1 MKNFLKGIIF
11 GSIGLAAIQNIVEIL
26 NTSGD
31 YVTSKI
37 AVKSLD
43 LQKLATEKQKEI
55 EELSCGCGEQA
66 STQCIGFT
74 LPEEPEYDEEY
85 YEEDKVGKKG
95 RKNKK

>member
-26 NTSGD
+26 NGAGD

-43 LQKLATEKQKEI
+43 LQKAATQKTKEI
-55 EELSCGCGEQA
+55 EKISNECDCEA
-66 STQCIGFT
+66 VNTQCIGFAV
-74 LPEEPEYDEEY
+74 PAEEEYDEDY
-85 YEEDKVGKKG
+85 IEEDKSK
-95 RKNKK
+95 RRHR

>member
-26 NTSGD
+26 NGAGD

-43 LQKLATEKQKEI
+43 LQKAATQKSKEI
-55 EELSCGCGEQA
+55 EKISSECDCEA
-66 STQCIGFT
+66 VNTQCIGFT
-74 LPEEPEYDEEY
+74 APDEEEI
-85 YEEDKVGKKG
+85 EEDWDWEDKSKRRYK
-95 RKNKK
+95 

>member
-26 NTSGD
+26 NGTGD

-43 LQKLATEKQKEI
+43 LQKAATQKTKEI
-55 EELSCGCGEQA
+55 EKLSSECDCEA
-66 STQCIGFT
+66 VNTQCIGFAV
-74 LPEEPEYDEEY
+74 PAEEEYDEDY
-85 YEEDKVGKKG
+85 IEEDKSKRRLK
-95 RKNKK
+95 

>member
-26 NTSGD
+26 NGAGD

-43 LQKLATEKQKEI
+43 LQKAATQKSKEI
-55 EELSCGCGEQA
+55 EKISSECDCEA
-66 STQCIGFT
+66 VNTQCIGFSV
-74 LPEEPEYDEEY
+74 PAEEEYDEDY
-85 YEEDKVGKKG
+85 IEEDKSKRRHK
-95 RKNKK
+95 

>member
-1 MKNFLKGIIF
+1 MKNFLKGFIF

-26 NTSGD
+26 NGAGD

-43 LQKLATEKQKEI
+43 LQKSATIKTKEI
-55 EELSCGCGEQA
+55 EKISGECECG

-74 LPEEPEYDEEY
+74 VPSEEE
-85 YEEDKVGKKG
+85 YEEDYVEE
-95 RKNKK
+95 NKAKRRHKR

>member
-26 NTSGD
+26 NSTGD

-43 LQKLATEKQKEI
+43 LQKQATQKQKEI
-55 EELSCGCGEQA
+55 EKISGCDCEPVN
-66 STQCIGFT
+66 TQCIGFT
-74 LPEEPEYDEEY
+74 LPAEEYEDEEI
-85 YEEDKVGKKG
+85 ETDKRDW
-95 RKNKK
+95 RKRK